1 MILCIVITLVSSS
14 NTLDI
19 IAKEQNPKHKQIL
32 GVSNEAYPF
41 LLSIYES
48 PVRSNISE
56 LIILTNSSESG
67 RLSLHYFKLSLDPER
82 IIENISPIGQN
93 LANITIAELSKLF
106 NLDLY
111 KSFKKIQIKSAQ
123 VQQIIQFER
132 RFSLVELVYVGD
144 ANIYQHFAVLD
155 KQQVIHKYSWAL
167 TSNRIKKIEAS
178 SIEWEIFSFLLF
190 FMTGITFVYLFWMK
204 TRRFPL
210 LGFKNL
216 ELT

>member
-1 MILCIVITLVSSS
+1 MILCILITLVSSS
-14 NTLDI
+14 NPLDI
-19 IAKEQNPKHKQIL
+19 IANEQNPKHKQIL
-32 GVSNEAYPF
+32 GKSFEAYPF

-56 LIILTNSSESG
+56 LIILANSSESG
-67 RLSLHYFKLSLDPER
+67 RLSLHYYKVSLEAAK

-93 LANITIAELSKLF
+93 LANTTIAELGKLF

-111 KSFKKIQIKSAQ
+111 KSFKKVQIKSAQ

-144 ANIYQHFAVLD
+144 ANIYQYFAVLD

-178 SIEWEIFSFLLF
+178 SIEWEIFSFLLSF
-190 FMTGITFVYLFWMK
+190 TTGITFVYLFWIK
-204 TRRFPL
+204 TQRFPL
-210 LGFKNL
+210 LGLKNL